1 MMELSIKNRFKKALR
16 LSEQVTEFLISEI
29 QKGALKAGERLPPEM
44 ELARQFGVSRTVI
57 REAFARLRQDGFLES
72 KQGRGARVAE
82 SKKHRPFRLLEFD
95 KISPT
100 DLVHLYELRIILEGY
115 AASLAAKRRRKKD
128 LKEFKRCLEA
138 MDKSIR
144 YGKDGT
150 DPDVKFHQTIAKA
163 SGNPYLFELM
173 RFLNGNLESL
183 IRNARE
189 HSSQHPHLPPIVQ
202 EEHKS
207 IYKAILEGDPDLA
220 KAKTLTHLINAAKR
234 LELHGFQI

>member
-1 MMELSIKNRFKKALR
+1 M
-16 LSEQVTEFLISEI
+16 EFLVSEI
-29 QKGALKAGERLPPEM
+29 RKGNLKAGERLPPEM
-44 ELARQFGVSRTVI
+44 ELAKHFGVSRTVI

-82 SKKHRPFRLLEFD
+82 SEKHRPFRLFEFD
-95 KISPT
+95 KISPV

-128 LKEFKRCLEA
+128 LKEFERYLEA

-144 YGKDGT
+144 NGKDGT
-150 DPDVKFHQTIAKA
+150 DPDVKFHQTIARA

-173 RFLNGNLESL
+173 RFLNGNLKSL

-189 HSSQHPHLPPIVQ
+189 HSRQYPHLPKIVQ

-207 IYKAILEGDPDLA
+207 IFKAILEGNPALA
-220 KAKTLTHLINAAKR
+220 KSKTLAHLINAAKR
-234 LELHGFQI
+234 LEIHVFHSL